1 MLSIKKVEQGS
12 TLRDRI
18 AQSLAAAINTGEL
31 APGILV
37 TVPTLAT
44 RFEVSAT
51 PVREAMLDLEQ
62 RGFVTSVRNKGFRVT
77 QMSEKDLH
85 DVIELRQLLE
95 APTMGALAGTLDDAV
110 IARWRGVA
118 DQISEFARQKDL
130 DGFLSADRQF
140 HLGLLALHGST
151 RLVDMVEELRAQTRM
166 VSIVTMMQSDE
177 LWGTAREHHMML
189 DLLASGDAA
198 AVRNLTE
205 HHLATVAG
213 WGVGRRT
220 PSGVGSGS

>member
-1 MLSIKKVEQGS
+1 MLSIQKVEQGL

-18 AQSLAAAINTGEL
+18 AESLAAAINTGEL
-31 APGILV
+31 APGTLV
-37 TVPTLAT
+37 TVPTLAV

-62 RGFVTSVRNKGFRVT
+62 RGYVAAVRNKGFRVT
-77 QMSEKDLH
+77 EMSDKDLR

-95 APTMGALAGTLDDAV
+95 APIMGALAGTLDDET

-118 DQISEFARQKDL
+118 EQISEFAGHKDL
-130 DGFLSADRQF
+130 AGFLASDRLF
-140 HLGLLALHGST
+140 HLGLLALHGNPQ
-151 RLVDMVEELRAQTRM
+151 LVEMVGELRAQTRM
-166 VSIVTMMQSDE
+166 VSIASMMQSDE
-177 LWGTAREHHMML
+177 LWETAREHHVML

-198 AVRNLTE
+198 ELSRLTV

-213 WGVGRRT
+213 WSAASSAT
-220 PSGVGSGS
+220 P